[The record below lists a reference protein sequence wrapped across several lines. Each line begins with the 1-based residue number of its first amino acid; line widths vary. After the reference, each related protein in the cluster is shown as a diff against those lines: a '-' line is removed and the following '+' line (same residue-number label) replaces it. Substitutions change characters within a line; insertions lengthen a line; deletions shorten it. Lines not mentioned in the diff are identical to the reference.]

1 MKPLD
6 HRRREPAPGV
16 FRIILPLPF
25 PGLDRV
31 NAYVL
36 KSEDE
41 VVLVD
46 VGLYFPDEEHDHG
59 WDHLVEALAT
69 CEVRPED
76 VTRLILTHTHID
88 HYGMAGR
95 LKEESG
101 CELWI
106 HHEGDDELDIL
117 RDPSKHAAELRETY
131 SDHGV
136 PADQLEELTR
146 FEDWTRFV
154 HSVVDAD
161 RWLQGDE
168 EFSVGERSWRCVYTP
183 GHSRS
188 HLCFWSDEESL
199 LISGDHL
206 LPTITPHI
214 DFRRGEDDPLGQF
227 LDSLEKVERLDPKIV
242 LPGHGSPF
250 AEGSERART
259 NVRHHE
265 RRLGAIVQ
273 VVRREACSASR
284 ITEAIFGSRLLN
296 FERRLALGEALA
308 HLAYLRQ
315 RGEIERFRD
324 DDGTLLYK
332 KAARRRPPEIEE

>member
-1 MKPLD
+1 MKPLEQ
-6 HRRREPAPGV
+6 RRREPAPGV
-16 FRIILPLPF
+16 FRIVLPLPF

-36 KSEDE
+36 RAEDE
-41 VVLVD
+41 VVVID
-46 VGLYFPDEEHDHG
+46 AGLYFPDDEYDHG
-59 WDHLVEALAT
+59 WDHVVAGLAT
-69 CEVRPED
+69 CDVRPED
-76 VTRLILTHTHID
+76 VTRLILTHTHVD

-95 LKEESG
+95 LKEASG
-101 CELWI
+101 CEVWI
-106 HHEGDDELDIL
+106 HKAGDDEVDVL
-117 RDPSKHAAELRETY
+117 RDPAKHAKELRRTY

-136 PADQLEELTR
+136 PEDELDELVA

-154 HSVVDAD
+154 HSVIGAD
-161 RWLQGDE
+161 RWLEGEE
-168 EFSVGERSWRCVYTP
+168 EFRVGDRSWTSIYTP
-183 GHSRS
+183 GHSPS
-188 HLCFWSDEESL
+188 HLCFWSAEEGL

-214 DFRRGEDDPLGQF
+214 DFHRGEEDPLGQF
-227 LDSLEKVERLDPKIV
+227 LDSLERVERLDPQIV

-250 AEGSERART
+250 AEGSERARVT
-259 NVRHHE
+259 VRHHE

-273 VVRREACSASR
+273 VVRRQACSASR
-284 ITEAIFGSRLLN
+284 ITEEIFGGTLLN
-296 FERRLALGEALA
+296 FQKRLALGEALA

-332 KAARRRPPEIEE
+332 KAARRAPREIEE

>member
-1 MKPLD
+1 MKPLEQ
-6 HRRREPAPGV
+6 RRREPAPGV
-16 FRIILPLPF
+16 FRIVLPLPF

-36 KSEDE
+36 REGDD

-46 VGLYFPDEEHDHG
+46 TGLYFPDDEYDHG
-59 WDHLVEALAT
+59 WDHVVSALAT
-69 CEVRPED
+69 CDVRPEGI
-76 VTRLILTHTHID
+76 TRLILTHTHID

-95 LKEESG
+95 VKEVSG
-101 CELWI
+101 CEVWI
-106 HHEGDDELDIL
+106 HAAGDEELDIL
-117 RDPSKHAAELRETY
+117 RDPKHQAEELRQTY
-131 SDHGV
+131 ADHGV
-136 PADQLEELTR
+136 PLEELDDLTS

-154 HSVVDAD
+154 HSVIGAD
-161 RWLQGDE
+161 RWLSGGE
-168 EFSVGERSWRCVYTP
+168 TFIVGQREWEAIYTP

-188 HLCFWSDEESL
+188 HLCFWSADEGL

-214 DFRRGEDDPLGQF
+214 DFRRGEHDPLGEF
-227 LDSLEKVERLDPKIV
+227 LDSLERVERLDPQIV

-250 AEGSERART
+250 AEGAERARIT
-259 NVRHHE
+259 VRHHE
-265 RRLGAIVQ
+265 RRLGAIIQ
-273 VVRREACSASR
+273 VVRRQACTANR
-284 ITEAIFGSRLLN
+284 ITDEIFGRALLN

-324 DDGTLLYK
+324 DDGTFLYK
-332 KAARRRPPEIEE
+332 KAARRPPREVEE